1 MWSFIV
7 IGLAVI
13 SKVCGYP
20 SGNFPQACGDML
32 PQHGANPQNSPP
44 PYEVSYQNGNVG
56 DPIIVCLRSTGDKI
70 FMGFMLKA
78 LEKDEDGGP
87 PLGTF
92 SLIESYVNRL
102 LSCNGLPDSVVSQ
115 RSNTFKTQT
124 CVNWTPP
131 AANNTK
137 IIFRATFLHKYHLFW
152 TNVDVDFSPPT
163 IPRPST
169 HPATL
174 STQPSTTTSPH
185 PGTTT
190 RPHPGTTTSTS
201 TSTQPSTTTSPHPG
215 TTASTS
221 TSTKPS
227 TTSSTNSSTS
237 TSTQPSTTTSP
248 HPGTTASTSTSTKP
262 STTSSTNSSTSTST
276 QPSTTS
282 STNSAES
289 TTTPEANNTFYVLE
303 KAGTVEINFVTFLG
317 VLKME
322 LSNIF
327 LTALFNGP
335 CSRRLNKMS
344 QIFFMVVCGAVEIS
358 SLVLFCLVDPIKVT
372 LVALVSVAIGINFVE
387 LVIVCLPIGPSH
399 ELKEISDHAV
409 NVSSFIHQIF
419 TTAVIFVGILELDKY
434 KNHWTDSRILKV
446 MVAFAVLLLL
456 FEMWVFVSS
465 TQRKAM
471 LRRRRTGWSRNSER
485 ARRRGKKEKLGA
497 AEGIF
502 IAVSVIFLVGILC
515 FAVAVAV
522 MLLGCHQDRGC
533 A

>member
-185 PGTTT
+185 P
-190 RPHPGTTTSTS
+190 
-201 TSTQPSTTTSPHPG
+201 
-215 TTASTS
+215 
-221 TSTKPS
+221 
-227 TTSSTNSSTS
+227 
-237 TSTQPSTTTSP
+237 
-248 HPGTTASTSTSTKP
+248 
-262 STTSSTNSSTSTST
+262 
-276 QPSTTS
+276 
-282 STNSAES
+282 AES

>member
-248 HPGTTASTSTSTKP
+248 HP
-262 STTSSTNSSTSTST
+262 
-276 QPSTTS
+276 
-282 STNSAES
+282 AES

>member
-1 MWSFIV
+1 
-7 IGLAVI
+7 
-13 SKVCGYP
+13 
-20 SGNFPQACGDML
+20 ML
-32 PQHGANPQNSPP
+32 PQHGAGAQNSPP
-44 PYEVSYQNGNVG
+44 PYHVSYQNDNIG
-56 DPIIVCLRSTGDKI
+56 DPIKVCLCSTGDKI
-70 FMGFMLKA
+70 FMGFILKA
-78 LEKDEDGGP
+78 LEKDKDGGP

-92 SLIESYVNRL
+92 SLIDSDVNRL
-102 LSCNGLPDSVVSQ
+102 LTCNGLPNSAVSQ
-115 RSNTFKTQT
+115 RSNKFKTQI
-124 CVNWTPP
+124 CVNWTLD
-131 AANNTK
+131 ADKAVAE
-137 IIFRATFLHKYHLFW
+137 IIFRATFLHNYNTFW
-152 TNVDVDFSPPT
+152 TNVDVDFSQHT
-163 IPRPST
+163 TSRPST

-190 RPHPGTTTSTS
+190 
-201 TSTQPSTTTSPHPG
+201 SPHP
-215 TTASTS
+215 
-221 TSTKPS
+221 
-227 TTSSTNSSTS
+227 
-237 TSTQPSTTTSP
+237 
-248 HPGTTASTSTSTKP
+248 
-262 STTSSTNSSTSTST
+262 
-276 QPSTTS
+276 
-282 STNSAES
+282 AES

-335 CSRRLNKMS
+335 FSRGLNKMS
-344 QIFFMVVCGAVEIS
+344 QIFFVVLCGAVEIS

-399 ELKEISDHAV
+399 ELKEICDHAV

-465 TQRKAM
+465 TQRKAI
-471 LRRRRTGWSRNSER
+471 LRRRRTVTGWLTNSER

-502 IAVSVIFLVGILC
+502 IAVSVIFLVGSLC

>member
-190 RPHPGTTTSTS
+190 RPHP
-201 TSTQPSTTTSPHPG
+201 
-215 TTASTS
+215 
-221 TSTKPS
+221 
-227 TTSSTNSSTS
+227 
-237 TSTQPSTTTSP
+237 
-248 HPGTTASTSTSTKP
+248 
-262 STTSSTNSSTSTST
+262 
-276 QPSTTS
+276 
-282 STNSAES
+282 AES